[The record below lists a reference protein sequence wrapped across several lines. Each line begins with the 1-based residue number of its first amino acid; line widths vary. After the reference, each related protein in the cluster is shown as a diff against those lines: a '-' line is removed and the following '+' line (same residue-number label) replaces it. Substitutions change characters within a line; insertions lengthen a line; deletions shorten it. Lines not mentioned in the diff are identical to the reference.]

1 MTDYTIQPFPA
12 SRNLVVDAGFLHS
25 KRHVIHGLL
34 EVDVTEARKNNQTN
48 SFTAYLVACLAKTVA
63 QDPSIQAY
71 KNWRGQL
78 VVFRTVDVVVLIEPE
93 ANAVAIPHI
102 IRNADSK
109 SVMEITQEIRNIQ
122 QHPKA
127 SAQNSKSI
135 HWAAKLPRWIRMLAF
150 RYMKW
155 SPHRFRKYQ
164 GTVILTAVGMF
175 GKHSGGYGMAFLPC
189 HTLGVCVGGIQRKP
203 GIVAVQEEEEGPLVE
218 NIVPRD
224 FLNLTVSFDHD
235 IIDGAPAAR
244 FTQKLV
250 DQIESAGI
258 LKQETGCVK
267 E

>member
-1 MTDYTIQPFPA
+1 MSLKDYTIKSFPA

-34 EVDVTEARKNNQTN
+34 EVDVTEARQNNQSN
-48 SFTAYLVACLAKTVA
+48 SFTAYLVACLAKTIV

-71 KNWRGQL
+71 KDWRGRL
-78 VVFRTVDVVVLIEPE
+78 VIFRTVDVAVLIEPE
-93 ANAVAIPHI
+93 ENAVAIPHI

-109 SVMEITQEIRNIQ
+109 SAMEITQEIRNIQ
-122 QHPKA
+122 QNPEA

-135 HWAAKLPRWIRMLAF
+135 HWAARLPRWLRMLAF
-150 RYMKW
+150 RWMKW

-203 GIVAVQEEEEGPLVE
+203 GIVTVQEEEEGPVVE
-218 NIVPRD
+218 CIVPRD

-250 DQIESAGI
+250 EQIESAEVI
-258 LKQETGCVK
+258 RKKPEA
-267 E
+267 